1 MSQQKQARCIEIDG
15 RKIGEDY
22 PPYIIAEMS
31 GNHNRDINR
40 AFRLIDAAKEAGA
53 DAVKLQT
60 YTADTITIDHDGP
73 GFTLQGGLWDGRK
86 LYELYQ
92 EANTPWEW
100 HKQLFDHA
108 KSVGITVFS
117 SPFDF
122 TAIDFLEELGAPAY
136 KIASFEAMD
145 IPLVKKAASTGKP
158 LIISIGVSSLAEAEE
173 TVDAVRATGHDDICL
188 LHCVSAYP
196 SKPEDANLAT
206 VPHLGAAFDV
216 VVGLSDHS
224 PGTALPSAAVAL
236 GASVIEKHFTLAR
249 ADGGPDSAFSLEPDE
264 LKRLVEDTR
273 AAWAAKGRVNYGT
286 KGSDEAKMGMLRR
299 SLYIVNDVAAGEPL
313 TETNVRSIRPGYG
326 LNPKYLPDVLGR
338 TAKRDL
344 KRGEPLAWDLL
355 G

>member
-1 MSQQKQARCIEIDG
+1 MTQPKTARCMEIDG
-15 RKIGEDY
+15 RKIGPDQ

-40 AFRLIDAAKEAGA
+40 AFRLIDAAKDAGA

-60 YTADTITIDHDGP
+60 YTADTLTIDHDGP
-73 GFTLQGGLWDGRK
+73 GFVLDGGLWHGRK

-100 HKQLFDHA
+100 HKDLFDYA
-108 KSVGITVFS
+108 KSVGITAFS

-122 TAIDFLEELGAPAY
+122 TAIDFLEELDAPAY

-145 IPLVKKAASTGKP
+145 IPLVSRAAQTGKP
-158 LIISIGVSSLAEAEE
+158 LIISIGVSKLAEAAE
-173 TVDAVRATGHDDICL
+173 TVEAIRSLGNEQICL

-196 SKPEDANLAT
+196 SRPEDANLAT
-206 VPHLGAAFDV
+206 IPHLADAFDV

-236 GASVIEKHFTLAR
+236 GAAVIEKHFTLAR
-249 ADGGPDSAFSLEPDE
+249 ADGGPDAAFSLEPDE

-273 AAWAAKGRVNYGT
+273 AAWAAKGSVNYGT
-286 KGSDEAKMGMLRR
+286 KGDDEAKMNTLRR
-299 SLYIVNDVAAGEPL
+299 SLYVVADIAEGE
-313 TETNVRSIRPGYG
+313 TFSEKNVRSIRPGYG
-326 LNPKYLPDVLGR
+326 LNPKFYPDVLGR
-338 TAKRDL
+338 TAKTSCKKGD
-344 KRGEPLAWDLL
+344 PLTWDMVS
-355 G
+355 